1 MLKPSS
7 KRSERAVP
15 SSRSSRMM
23 GMGALA
29 GRLAQNVITEG
40 GRQLLKGQ
48 KPRMSDLLLTKE
60 NVGRVT
66 DQLARMRGAAM
77 KVGQLV
83 SMDAGNLLPRELA
96 DILARLQDDAI
107 RMPATQWS
115 AILEKSWGADWQEQF
130 SRFSF
135 DPIAAASIGQVHEA
149 TDRSGR
155 HMAIKI
161 QYPGVA
167 KSIDSDVAN
176 VVSLLRVSGLVP
188 KSLDLEPLIIEARA
202 QLHLEADY
210 RHEGQQMRDYAAAVL
225 SMDQADSFLLP
236 EWFDELSTEQILCMS
251 FLKGAPLASIPPGS
265 LEASRV
271 MSELF
276 RLFFAELLCF
286 CRVQTDPNLANFSY
300 QSDTGKI
307 ILLDFGAVRTYAA
320 GFVKNY
326 QAALEAATANDA
338 VMLGDALQILGF
350 FQDNINATNRS
361 AVIDIFLMA
370 AEPLRTK
377 GLYDFGASDLASRIQ
392 RRGMSISSDPQAWH
406 TPPPDVLFLHR
417 KMAGLY
423 LMAARIAAKVDVG
436 ALFAEALQKSLPKIQ

>member
-1 MLKPSS
+1 
-7 KRSERAVP
+7 
-15 SSRSSRMM
+15 
-23 GMGALA
+23 
-29 GRLAQNVITEG
+29 
-40 GRQLLKGQ
+40 
-48 KPRMSDLLLTKE
+48 
-60 NVGRVT
+60 
-66 DQLARMRGAAM
+66 
-77 KVGQLV
+77 
-83 SMDAGNLLPRELA
+83 
-96 DILARLQDDAI
+96 
-107 RMPATQWS
+107 
-115 AILEKSWGADWQEQF
+115 
-130 SRFSF
+130 
-135 DPIAAASIGQVHEA
+135 
-149 TDRSGR
+149 
-155 HMAIKI
+155 MAIKI

-251 FLKGAPLASIPPGS
+251 FLKGAPLSSIPPGS

-276 RLFFAELLCF
+276 KLFFAELLCF

-307 ILLDFGAVRTYAA
+307 ILLDFGAVRTYAEV
-320 GFVKNY
+320 FVKDY
-326 QAALEAATANDA
+326 QAALEAAAANDA
-338 VMLGDALQILGF
+338 ITLGDALQALGF
-350 FQDNINATNRS
+350 FKDNINATNRS

-436 ALFAEALQKSLPKIQ
+436 ALFAEALQQSPPRLQSDVFAR

>member
-29 GRLAQNVITEG
+29 GRLAQNVIAEG
-40 GRQLLKGQ
+40 SRQLLKGQ

-176 VVSLLRVSGLVP
+176 VVSLLKMSGLVP

-210 RHEGQQMRDYAAAVL
+210 RHEGQQMRDYASAVL

-286 CRVQTDPNLANFSY
+286 GRVQTDPNLANFSY

-320 GFVKNY
+320 DFVKNY

-370 AEPLRTK
+370 AEPLRTS
-377 GLYDFGASDLASRIQ
+377 GLYDFGTSDLASRIQ
-392 RRGMSISSDPQAWH
+392 QRGMSISSDPQAWH

-423 LMAARIAAKVDVG
+423 LMAARLAAKVDVSHI
-436 ALFAEALQKSLPKIQ
+436 FKEAVQRRP